1 MRILFVEIY
10 VKTTEPMGI
19 MLLSAL
25 AKQKGHQ
32 TFLHILLQGDLREAL
47 EKIKPDIVAY
57 SAMTGDHRYFLEA
70 NKIVKNY
77 NKSIFTIMGGKHPTF
92 FPEILRASD
101 LDAIC
106 IGEGDDAWPEL
117 LSVLEN
123 KGDINDISNIMTRE
137 NSAIFKL
144 RNRCSNLDNLPFL
157 DYDICYRN
165 TPLGKMLKRTI
176 MTSRGCPYSCT
187 YCFNHIY
194 NKMYHGKGPVVV
206 RQSVERVIGEA
217 KYLISHWPTKFI
229 KFYDD
234 DFVLKLD
241 DWLREFSERW
251 PEEIGLP
258 FHCLLRANVIAR
270 EPEILVLLKK
280 AGVKSVMMSVES
292 GNDYVRNHLFKRNM
306 SKDELR
312 QAFKKCW
319 DLGIHTFSLAILGV
333 PISKTKEREFNL
345 PNSLKRDI
353 ESLDINLEIHS
364 TLAEYP
370 ILVPYPRTEIGEYC
384 RKNGFFDGN
393 FDNFTVSYQSKS
405 LLTCFTLKEKMIQQN
420 LFMLGSIIQLFSG
433 SRNGFMR
440 MLVTP
445 LRWLVINCLI
455 KLPFGKF
462 YLIFYVL
469 TVNYLY
475 QAKLYRSDAFS
486 WVGCFKNIF
495 PLLRLNYF
503 KQFEKTKK

>member
-10 VKTTEPMGI
+10 VKTTEPMGV

-25 AKQKGHQ
+25 AKREGHQ
-32 TFLHILLQGDLREAL
+32 TFLYILLQGNLREAL

-57 SAMTGDHRYFLEA
+57 SAMTGDHPYFLEA

-77 NKSIFTIMGGKHPTF
+77 DKSIFTIMGGKHPTF
-92 FPEILRASD
+92 FPEILHASD

-117 LSVLEN
+117 LNVLEN
-123 KGDINDISNIMTRE
+123 KGDINNIPNIMTRE
-137 NSAIFKL
+137 NSVNFKL
-144 RNRCSNLDNLPFL
+144 RDRCANLDNLPFL

-165 TPLGKMLKRTI
+165 MPVGKMLKRTM

-194 NKMYHGKGPVVV
+194 NKMYRGRGPVVA

-217 KYLISHWPTKFI
+217 KYLISRWPTKFI

-270 EPEILVLLKK
+270 EPEALVLLKK
-280 AGVKSVMMSVES
+280 AGIKSVMMSVES
-292 GNDYVRNHLFKRNM
+292 GNDYVRNHLFKRHM
-306 SKDELR
+306 SKDQLR
-312 QAFKKCW
+312 QAFKSCW

-333 PISKTKEREFNL
+333 PVSKTEEREFNL
-345 PNSLKRDI
+345 PNSLGRDI
-353 ESLDINLEIHS
+353 ESLDINLEIRS

-370 ILVPYPRTEIGEYC
+370 ILVPYPKTEIGEYC
-384 RKNGFFDGN
+384 RKNEFFDGN

-405 LLTCFTLKEKMIQQN
+405 LLTCFTSKEKMIQQN
-420 LFMLGSIIQLFSG
+420 LFMLGSILQFFAG
-433 SRNGFMR
+433 SKNGFMR

-455 KLPFGKF
+455 KLPLGKF

-486 WVGCFKNIF
+486 WAECFKNVI

-503 KQFEKTKK
+503 KQFNST